1 MPAGIIAEHLH
12 LAYDEG
18 HWVEVLRDL
27 ARKYAIDIVAG
38 TIVEKSRQNDEHLF
52 NTSVLIPHPGVS
64 AGQLMCGP
72 DVFRARY
79 IDKHGEILGEYR
91 KKNLWYVHIMIQV
104 SVS

>member
-52 NTSVLIPHPGVS
+52 NTSILIPHPGVS
-64 AGQLMCGP
+64 AGRLMRGP

>member
-38 TIVEKSRQNDEHLF
+38 SIVEKSKRNDEHLF
-52 NTSVLIPHPGVS
+52 NTSVLIHHPGVS
-64 AGQLMCGP
+64 AGRLMCGL

-91 KKNLWYVHIMIQV
+91 KKNLWYVYV
-104 SVS
+104 VTKVPVR